1 MERVIDSKSCRDIG
15 KLTGVER
22 SLDREREIFV
32 IRNKLRNSAGRRR
45 LGILWLVLDPVAM
58 SLVYLFVLTVVRSYP
73 NFESLFIGVSMFR
86 ILQAS
91 FMSGVNSI
99 QDFTGGLISE
109 RVRSR
114 VLVSAAMKYRILE
127 ATFQSSGIS
136 VILLFGLGVNSRAVI
151 AFIILSQI
159 MGILAE
165 GVALNMSKL
174 VRRIPDFS
182 NLTRYFMLLMFFG
195 SPALYPMAM
204 TTGLHYRINEYNPFS
219 YFVESVRYLAGLD
232 SVIFELSGTLA
243 LLMATLLLLLTFRGY
258 ASIDG
263 LRWEVSS
270 WS

>member
-1 MERVIDSKSCRDIG
+1 MKRVIDSKGCRDIG
-15 KLTGVER
+15 KLTEVEK
-22 SLDREREIFV
+22 SLDRERGIFI
-32 IRNKLRNSAGRRR
+32 IRNKLRNSAGRRK
-45 LGILWLVLDPVAM
+45 LGVLWLVLEPVAM

-73 NFESLFIGVSMFR
+73 GIESLFIGISMFR

-114 VLVSAAMKYRILE
+114 VLVSAALRYRVLE
-127 ATFQSSGIS
+127 TTFQSSAIS
-136 VILLFGLGVNSRAVI
+136 VILLFGLGVNLRAVL

-165 GVALNMSKL
+165 GVGLNMSKL
-174 VRRIPDFS
+174 VRRIPDLS
-182 NLTRYFMLLMFFG
+182 NLIRYFMLLMFFG
-195 SPALYPMAM
+195 SPALYPMAT
-204 TTGLHYRINEYNPFS
+204 TTGLHYKINEYNPFS
-219 YFVESVRYLAGLD
+219 YFVESVRYLADLE
-232 SVIFELSGTLA
+232 SVIFNLSGTLI
-243 LLMATLLLLLTFRGY
+243 LLMTSLLLLLTVRGY
-258 ASIDG
+258 TSIDR